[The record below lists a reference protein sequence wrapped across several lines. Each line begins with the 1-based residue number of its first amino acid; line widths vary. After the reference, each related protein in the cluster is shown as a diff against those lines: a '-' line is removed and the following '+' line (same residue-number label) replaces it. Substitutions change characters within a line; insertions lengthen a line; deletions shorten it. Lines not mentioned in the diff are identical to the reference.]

1 MKINMR
7 LYLTS
12 YLTIAFS
19 LVTIMALIGTAT
31 AMPQDGLT
39 NNPIVV
45 DTGPMIH
52 VSVAADVGSNP
63 LTLSNSTIGD
73 SSEIDLNLLQVLPA
87 PQA

>member
-19 LVTIMALIGTAT
+19 LVTITALIGTAT

-39 NNPIVV
+39 NSPIIV

-52 VSVAADVGSNP
+52 VRVAADVGNNP